1 MKRPT
6 DFSVD
11 DEQFAMSCVD
21 ELTTPYVDV
30 RIDTIP
36 HEADDADFSER
47 PELLRK
53 AAAWLVRAAEWLEQE
68 QAKCL

>member
-1 MKRPT
+1 MKRPPE
-6 DFSVD
+6 FRVD
-11 DEQFAMSCVD
+11 DEQFVMECID
-21 ELTTPYVDV
+21 ELTAPYVDV

-36 HEADDADFSER
+36 QESDDADYSER

>member
-6 DFSVD
+6 DFCVD
-11 DEQFAMSCVD
+11 DEKFAMSCVA
-21 ELTTPYVDV
+21 ELTKPYVDV

-36 HEADDADFSER
+36 EAPDDPDYSES

>member
-1 MKRPT
+1 
-6 DFSVD
+6 
-11 DEQFAMSCVD
+11 
-21 ELTTPYVDV
+21 V

-36 HEADDADFSER
+36 QESDDADYSER

-53 AAAWLVRAAEWLEQE
+53 AAAWLVKAAEWLEQE

>member
-6 DFSVD
+6 CFLVD
-11 DEQFAMSCVD
+11 EEQFAMSCVD
-21 ELTTPYVDV
+21 ELRAPYVDV

-36 HEADDADFSER
+36 ETTGDPDYSER

-53 AAAWLVRAAEWLEQE
+53 AAAWLVKAAEWLEQE
-68 QAKCL
+68 QAKCQ